1 MTDESGEPST
11 APSTPETPVSPRPK
25 PVTASSATE
34 IDVSPTAFQR
44 VATGGTGGMATK
56 AKAPGEAA
64 SWVTNHAG
72 ELDTNGDGSVS
83 QNELMSQARMAFNAF
98 DADQNGVLSSAEYEG
113 KNPRM
118 AVADFLTSNTT
129 AVDANSDFIITA
141 REFASALRI
150 AFDQADSDKD
160 GSIATK

>member
-1 MTDESGEPST
+1 
-11 APSTPETPVSPRPK
+11 
-25 PVTASSATE
+25 
-34 IDVSPTAFQR
+34 
-44 VATGGTGGMATK
+44 
-56 AKAPGEAA
+56 
-64 SWVTNHAG
+64 
-72 ELDTNGDGSVS
+72 
-83 QNELMSQARMAFNAF
+83 MSQARMAFNAF